1 MTAEQL
7 DLAYRHDVEQGN
19 RHLFKNK
26 GEGWLLT
33 FWFLLPILGQVTAAF
48 FLLTAPFFRNRTGSF
63 RDALVVFSVI
73 CAVYT
78 LYIFGVSAAYGGM
91 DEAIE
96 PAGDALSLF
105 LTVAVSTW
113 VVRSQSRINPHH
125 VYMAC
130 VLVLIIMF
138 LLLAF
143 FAVFMGQE
151 RPGLLMKNP
160 LNLSPLLLVPI
171 VFCTFW
177 QFAPSKGWII
187 LGVVAFVMGFASVA
201 TILEARG
208 TTLVLAALLLTR
220 LIWGIF
226 DAANVRHSL
235 RNGAF
240 VLGILIAVLSFAFFN
255 NSIGERFQAV
265 TEAFELQENMT
276 ADGTD
281 DAIMNATSDT
291 SVNQRLAMLIAGWN
305 AFKERPIFG
314 YGGQNRFDAAVDYLP
329 GSFAF
334 QYSHLHNEFVT
345 HAVAGGIPAVVL
357 LTVILFFP
365 VYVACRTPG
374 ESKNRMQIAA
384 MFTLA
389 FVGTAFF
396 NNVLFNDISAFSL
409 GLSYVFAVLVLE
421 SV

>member
-1 MTAEQL
+1 M
-7 DLAYRHDVEQGN
+7 EQGN

-33 FWFLLPILGQVTAAF
+33 FWFLLPMLGQVTAAF
-48 FLLTAPFFRNRTGSF
+48 FLLTAPIFRNRSGSL
-63 RDALVVFSVI
+63 RAPLLVFSGI

-78 LYIFGVSAAYGGM
+78 LYIFVVSAARGGI

-96 PAGDALSLF
+96 PSGDALSLF

-125 VYMAC
+125 AYKAC
-130 VLVLIIMF
+130 ALVLIAVF
-138 LLLAF
+138 LLLTC
-143 FAVFMGQE
+143 FAVFMGEE

-160 LNLSPLLLVPI
+160 LNLSPLLLVPV

-187 LGVVAFVMGFASVA
+187 TGIVAFLMGLVSVA
-201 TILEARG
+201 AILEARG

-226 DAANVRHSL
+226 DAANVAHSL

-240 VLGILIAVLSFAFFN
+240 VLSILIAALGLASMD
-255 NSIGERFQAV
+255 NSIVKRFHAV
-265 TEAFELQENMT
+265 AETFGIQNSMIV
-276 ADGTD
+276 DGTD
-281 DAIMNATSDT
+281 DAIMNVTSDT

-329 GSFAF
+329 VSFPF
-334 QYSHLHNEFVT
+334 QYSHLHNDFVT
-345 HAVAGGIPAVVL
+345 HAVAGGIPAVFL

-365 VYVACRTPG
+365 VYVAIRTPG
-374 ESKNRMQIAA
+374 ESRNRLQIAT

-389 FVGTAFF
+389 FAGTAFF

-409 GLSYVFAVLVLE
+409 GLSYVFAVLLLE